1 MLLFII
7 TNGCALVNR
16 KNRRF
21 PAGLRSF
28 FLIKLAEDVLQ
39 HKHRILVAVA
49 VILRELRQ
57 QSGERF
63 QIRRCLDFLGIA
75 RKDRIF
81 LRSHCRPVHFFCDF
95 VRHGEG
101 HLCQLLGFAVKIDQR
116 VQRHTIEH
124 RQPF

>member
-1 MLLFII
+1 M
-7 TNGCALVNR
+7 NR

-21 PAGLRSF
+21 PAGLHSF
-28 FLIKLAEDVLQ
+28 FLIELAEDVLQ
-39 HKHRILVAVA
+39 HKQRILIAVA
-49 VILRELRQ
+49 VIPRELRQ

-81 LRSHCRPVHFFCDF
+81 LRSHCRPVHLLSNL
-95 VRHGEG
+95 VRHCEG
-101 HLCQLLGFAVKIDQR
+101 HLCQLLGFDVKIDQR
-116 VQRHTIEH
+116 VQRHAIEH

>member
-1 MLLFII
+1 M
-7 TNGCALVNR
+7 NR

-21 PAGLRSF
+21 PAGPHSF
-28 FLIKLAEDVLQ
+28 FLIELAENVLQ
-39 HKHRILVAVA
+39 HKQRILIAVA
-49 VILRELRQ
+49 VIPRELRQ

-95 VRHGEG
+95 VRDGES
-101 HLCQLLGFAVKIDQR
+101 HLRQLLGFDVKIDQR
-116 VQRHTIEH
+116 VQRHAIEH
-124 RQPF
+124 RQPL